1 MSLKIIR
8 PVAITD
14 AMIVSSNA
22 VETVPLW
29 SSTTT
34 YALGAEVRQGLRVY
48 ISRVASNLG
57 NSPATSPTQWL
68 DDRTDNKHLMFD
80 DSVSTQ
86 TTANTDL
93 TVVIKPGIVNAMAIF
108 NLLGNTATLT
118 VRNGATGPVV
128 YTASTVLDGAVITDW
143 YQYFFEPFD
152 PRREWTLTDLPPY
165 SDAHI
170 TLTLSGGG
178 AVGVGNLTLG
188 TLYEL
193 GQVLAGVRLA
203 ADDYSLVQFDQFGT
217 ATLDKRKSSKRTTL
231 SVLTPRSQLSKVAQI
246 LDDLRATPAAWIPS
260 QRSSDS
266 ALTVF
271 GIRSS
276 WDITVEYDTQFLVSI
291 ELKGLT

>member
-1 MSLKIIR
+1 VSLKIIK

-14 AMIVSSNA
+14 ATIVSTNA
-22 VETVPLW
+22 VETVPPW

-34 YALGAEVRQGLRVY
+34 YALGTEARQGTRVY
-48 ISRVASNLG
+48 ISRVANNVG
-57 NSPATSPTQWL
+57 NSPATSPTQWR
-68 DDRTDNKHLMFD
+68 DERADNRRLMFD

-86 TTANTDL
+86 TRASIDL
-93 TVVIKPGIVNAMAIF
+93 TVVIKPGLVNAMAIF

-118 VRNGATGPVV
+118 VRNGVTGPVV
-128 YTASTVLDGAVITDW
+128 YTASTGLDGAVITDW
-143 YQYFFEPFD
+143 YQYFFEAFD

-170 TLTLSGGG
+170 TLTIAGGG
-178 AVGVGNLTLG
+178 QVGVGNLTVG

-193 GQVLAGVRLA
+193 GEVLAGVRLS
-203 ADDYSLVQFDQFGT
+203 ADDYSLVQFDEFGD

-231 SVLTPRSQLSKVAQI
+231 SVLTPRAQLSKVAQI

-266 ALTVF
+266 ALIVF

-276 WDITVEYDTQFLVSI
+276 WDITVEYATKFLVSI

>member
-1 MSLKIIR
+1 MSLKVIK

-14 AMIVSSNA
+14 AMIVSSTA

-29 SSTTT
+29 SSATT
-34 YALGAEVRQGLRVY
+34 YAVGAEARQGTRVY

-68 DDRTDNKHLMFD
+68 DERADNKHLMFD

-86 TTANTDL
+86 TRASTDL

-128 YTASTVLDGAVITDW
+128 YTASTGLDGAVITDW

-170 TLTLSGGG
+170 TLTIAGGG
-178 AVGVGNLTLG
+178 QVGVGNLTLG

-193 GQVLAGVRLA
+193 GGVLAGVRLA

-217 ATLDKRKSSKRTTL
+217 ATLDKRKSSKRTTM
-231 SVLTPRSQLSKVAQI
+231 SVLTPRAQLSKVAQI

-276 WDITVEYDTQFLVSI
+276 WEITVEYETQILISI